1 VSWPMALRSPV
12 RHRGLA
18 CAPPIRP
25 PTQHGKPNPPG
36 RDPVLNLNLPVSI
49 HLPPRR
55 QAGGSPTPPPA
66 GAPTA
71 PARAAAAY
79 IGRTPRARGVR
90 WCRARAPR
98 PAPNGAIRER
108 HAAPC
113 LLAPTP
119 RGGGP
124 RGFHSV
130 TNCFVPWGSPS
141 RAPPFCPPLPAG
153 RDRQHA
159 CAWSAHGILFSVV
172 CTGCRRGCTA
182 RALPH
187 WARTFRAPAGRS
199 WALGQ
204 GRASNPGAAHYI
216 SISICKRFHS
226 VLFGCL

>member
-1 VSWPMALRSPV
+1 M
-12 RHRGLA
+12 
-18 CAPPIRP
+18 CAPHPTTNPTRQAKPTRP
-25 PTQHGKPNPPG
+25 GSGSEPE
-36 RDPVLNLNLPVSI
+36 
-49 HLPPRR
+49 PPRLH
-55 QAGGSPTPPPA
+55 PPA
-66 GAPTA
+66 ATPASGREPHS
-71 PARAAAAY
+71 PARRRAHC
-79 IGRTPRARGVR
+79 PRARSSSVHRPHATGARRQVVPR
-90 WCRARAPR
+90 ARARAPR

-187 WARTFRAPAGRS
+187 WARTFRAPAGAPS
-199 WALGQ
+199 VGLGLLPLGH

-216 SISICKRFHS
+216 
-226 VLFGCL
+226 